1 MMKPKTVCKTV
12 IDLAMTA
19 GLLTQMAYLIIG
31 QELHERLGAGM
42 FVLFIAHNMLNW
54 NWYKNLLRGSYPP
67 FRILLTVVNLSVL
80 ACMAGLMVSGIM
92 MSRYVFAFLP
102 ISGGMSFARTL
113 HMLAAYWGF
122 VLMSLHLG
130 LHWGMVVRRLPKK
143 QNLLLR
149 VAVLLVSAYGV
160 FAFVKHDIVSYL
172 LLKIEFAF
180 FDPNQP
186 ALLFFMEY
194 LAMMGLCVCA
204 AHYGAKLLRKRQPPK
219 TQCEEEHVNET

>member
-1 MMKPKTVCKTV
+1 MTKPKTVCKTA

-19 GLLTQMAYLIIG
+19 GLLIQMAYLIIG
-31 QELHERLGAGM
+31 QELHEWIGAGM
-42 FVLFIAHNMLNW
+42 FMLFIAHNLLNL
-54 NWYKNLLRGSYPP
+54 NWYKNLSHGKYTP
-67 FRILLTVVNLSVL
+67 FRVLMTVVNLSVL
-80 ACMAGLMVSGIM
+80 ACMAGLMVSGMM
-92 MSRYVFAFLP
+92 MSRYVFAFLQ
-102 ISGGMSFARTL
+102 ISGGMSFARSL

-130 LHWGMVVRRLPKK
+130 LHWGMAARHLP
-143 QNLLLR
+143 QTHHLLLR

-160 FAFVKHDIVSYL
+160 FAFLKHDIASYL
-172 LLKIEFAF
+172 FLKIEFAF

-204 AHYGAKLLRKRQPPK
+204 AHYGAKLLHQPPK
-219 TQCEEEHVNET
+219 RNQPKKVIVNEK